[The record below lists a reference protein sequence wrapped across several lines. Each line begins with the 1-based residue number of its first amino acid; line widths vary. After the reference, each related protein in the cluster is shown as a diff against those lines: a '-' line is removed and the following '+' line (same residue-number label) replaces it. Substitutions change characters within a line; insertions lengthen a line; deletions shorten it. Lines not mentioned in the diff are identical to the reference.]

1 MNAAYQPGDHAKRM
15 RMGSRPQESMPAA
28 IGIAGLEPLRTMRS
42 RWPAIVGAVLSAA
55 MVAGLAHALL
65 GAGLAGLK
73 RSVPGNPAFYIAFAL
88 FYLGPPWFDFVIFR
102 RLWRIPFAGF
112 AALLKKRVANDV
124 VLGYSG
130 EAYFYA
136 WARAHA
142 PMVAAPFGAVKDVSI
157 LSGLAGNAVT
167 VAMVAVALPI
177 AHGLLSTDEFRTVI
191 GSAGVALAAS
201 LPFLLFSRRVFSLPR
216 GDLWWVFRLHCL
228 RLLLGSVLIAWAW
241 HAAMPGVAMGMWLLL
256 AAGRLLVSRLPLVP
270 NKDLIFAS
278 IAILLIGK
286 GQALSELIAFVA
298 AATLLTHVALIAG
311 FAVHALVHRR
321 AT

>member
-1 MNAAYQPGDHAKRM
+1 
-15 RMGSRPQESMPAA
+15 MGTRPQDLMPPAVE
-28 IGIAGLEPLRTMRS
+28 IAGLEPLRTIRS
-42 RWPAIVGAVLSAA
+42 RWPAVIGALLSAA
-55 MVAGLAHALL
+55 MIVGLAHALL
-65 GAGLAGLK
+65 GAGLAGLA
-73 RSVPGNPAFYIAFAL
+73 RSVPASPVFYVAFAL
-88 FYLGPPWFDFVIFR
+88 FYLGPPWFDHVIFR
-102 RLWRIPFAGF
+102 RLWRIPPSGF

-136 WARAHA
+136 WARARA

-157 LSGLAGNAVT
+157 LSGLAGNAIT

-177 AHGLLSTDEFRTVI
+177 AHGLLSAGEFRTVI

-201 LPFLLFSRRVFSLPR
+201 LPFLVFSRRVFSLRR
-216 GDLWWVFRLHCL
+216 GELWWVFRTHCL

-270 NKDLIFAS
+270 NKDLIFAN

-286 GQALSELIAFVA
+286 DKALSELLAFVA
-298 AATLLTHVALIAG
+298 AATLLTHIALIAG
-311 FAVHALVHRR
+311 FAAHTLVQRR
-321 AT
+321 VV